1 VVIACGALGGPI
13 REIAARRGWPVEVHC
28 LPAVLH
34 NRPAAIAPQ
43 VERLAVAAQAR
54 GLPVAIGYADCG
66 TYGALDEL
74 SARLGLRRLP
84 GLHCYDLLA
93 GPDRVA
99 ALFEAEP
106 GTYVLTDFLV
116 RSFRRTVLA
125 GLGLDRYPE
134 LWPDYFGHYRRVV
147 WLAQSRDPALDAEAE
162 AVAAQ
167 FGLPLTVID
176 TGTARLERELEL
188 LLTTSPA
195 PAGSPQ
201 AGSPPPADSLLAGS
215 PAPADSLLAGS
226 PAPADSLLAGSPA
239 PADPVPVPDPLA
251 DAGSPPAPLPPP
263 APPTTSGLADGVVI
277 NRLVTP
283 GQHQSVDHEGVTTAA
298 AASPTPRVTAAP
310 QDPEVSATEAER
322 CAAG

>member
-1 VVIACGALGGPI
+1 MAVIACGALGSPI
-13 REIAARRGWPVEVHC
+13 REIAARRGWPIELHC
-28 LPAVLH
+28 LPALLH
-34 NRPAAIAPQ
+34 NRPAAIAPE

-66 TYGALDEL
+66 SYGALDEL
-74 SARLGLRRLP
+74 SGRLGLRRLP

-93 GPDRVA
+93 GPDRMA

-162 AVAAQ
+162 AVAGQ

-188 LLTTSPA
+188 LL
-195 PAGSPQ
+195 AG
-201 AGSPPPADSLLAGS
+201 G
-215 PAPADSLLAGS
+215 
-226 PAPADSLLAGSPA
+226 
-239 PADPVPVPDPLA
+239 
-251 DAGSPPAPLPPP
+251 
-263 APPTTSGLADGVVI
+263 ADGAG
-277 NRLVTP
+277 RC
-283 GQHQSVDHEGVTTAA
+283 A
-298 AASPTPRVTAAP
+298 AASYQFP
-310 QDPEVSATEAER
+310 
-322 CAAG
+322 